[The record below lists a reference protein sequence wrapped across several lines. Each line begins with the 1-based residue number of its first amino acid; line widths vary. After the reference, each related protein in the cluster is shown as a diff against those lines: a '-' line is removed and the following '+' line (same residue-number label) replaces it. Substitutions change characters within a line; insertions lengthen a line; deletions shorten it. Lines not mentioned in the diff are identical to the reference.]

1 VKVIEPKAPA
11 IEVVSVSKR
20 YEATIAL
27 DDVSISIN
35 EGEIHALLGENGAGK
50 STIVKILSGLVQAD
64 SGTIKV
70 HGTPVK
76 LSTPQV
82 AHRLGIQTAYQE
94 MSLIPDLTVSQNML
108 LPYEPVNA
116 LGFLNAREADKLV
129 KEQLREYKLDDV
141 SPYIEVKNLD
151 LATRQKVEITRAIV
165 RKPRI
170 LLLDE
175 PTSAL
180 LASDVT
186 WLGEIIARL
195 RDDGVAIIF
204 ISHRLAEIRR
214 YCEKITILRNG
225 KHIATFKT
233 DDCSD
238 EEVVRLVIGRSLDAA
253 FPVKP
258 ARTSNEG
265 KAPAFSCRNLRLQPH
280 LKGVSFDLWPGEVLG
295 IAALQGMGQ
304 VELFH
309 ALFGN
314 IVVDEGIINRNGR
327 AITLASPVDA
337 IRTGIGISMV
347 PQDRKTEGVFPELP
361 GSVNVS
367 LPILKRFSHLG
378 WLNIKAERSA
388 VDRVLS
394 RLNVH
399 PRALYKAVG
408 SFSGGNQQKIS
419 IAKWLITGSQVMLM
433 LDPTRGVDVGTK
445 YEIYTLV
452 GELARE
458 GGSILF
464 YSTEVPELVGLCTRV
479 LVMYQGAIVAAL
491 AGDDLTE
498 ENVMRAA
505 LGNASPAVESESG
518 GR

>member
-1 VKVIEPKAPA
+1 
-11 IEVVSVSKR
+11 
-20 YEATIAL
+20 
-27 DDVSISIN
+27 
-35 EGEIHALLGENGAGK
+35 
-50 STIVKILSGLVQAD
+50 
-64 SGTIKV
+64 
-70 HGTPVK
+70 
-76 LSTPQV
+76 
-82 AHRLGIQTAYQE
+82 
-94 MSLIPDLTVSQNML
+94 
-108 LPYEPVNA
+108 
-116 LGFLNAREADKLV
+116 
-129 KEQLREYKLDDV
+129 
-141 SPYIEVKNLD
+141 
-151 LATRQKVEITRAIV
+151 
-165 RKPRI
+165 
-170 LLLDE
+170 
-175 PTSAL
+175 
-180 LASDVT
+180 
-186 WLGEIIARL
+186 
-195 RDDGVAIIF
+195 
-204 ISHRLAEIRR
+204 
-214 YCEKITILRNG
+214 
-225 KHIATFKT
+225 
-233 DDCSD
+233 
-238 EEVVRLVIGRSLDAA
+238 
-253 FPVKP
+253 
-258 ARTSNEG
+258 
-265 KAPAFSCRNLRLQPH
+265 
-280 LKGVSFDLWPGEVLG
+280 
-295 IAALQGMGQ
+295 MGQ

-479 LVMYQGAIVAAL
+479 LVMYQGAIIAAL

-505 LGNASPAVESESG
+505 LGNASPAEESESG